1 MTGTTTG
8 GTPNQRRVAV
18 DTAAGVARIA
28 LDSPH
33 NRNALSDQLVRE
45 LREALEAAETDPSVR
60 TVVLT
65 HTGGTFC
72 AGADLTEASSAPS
85 GDPARA
91 RADQLVDLLRS
102 IVALGKPVV
111 GRIDGHVR
119 AGGMGLVAACDVVIA
134 GPRATFAL
142 TESRLGLAASVV
154 SLTVLPRLANRAA
167 AELFLTGATFDAA
180 RALAIGLVS
189 RAVQASDEVEAAVA
203 ELAANFAAC
212 SPQGLRESK
221 ALVNHHLISSI
232 DADRDRVAEQ
242 SSRLFASEE
251 AREGMAAFLERRPPR
266 WTS

>member
-1 MTGTTTG
+1 MTEQPTG
-8 GTPNQRRVAV
+8 PRVAV
-18 DTAAGVARIA
+18 ETSGGVARIA

-45 LREALEAAETDPSVR
+45 LRAALAAAEADPGVR

-72 AGADLTEASSAPS
+72 AGADLTEASSGPV

-91 RADQLVDLLRS
+91 RADQLIDLLRA
-102 IVALGKPVV
+102 IVALDKPVV

-119 AGGMGLVAACDVVIA
+119 AGGMGLVAACDVVVA
-134 GPRATFAL
+134 GPGSTFAL
-142 TESRLGLAASVV
+142 TESRLGLAPSVI
-154 SLTVLPRLANRAA
+154 SLTVVPRLTSRAA
-167 AELFLTGATFDAA
+167 TESFLTGDKFDAA
-180 RALAIGLVS
+180 RALQIGLVS
-189 RAVQASDEVEAAVA
+189 RAVDRSDEVDAAVA
-203 ELAANFAAC
+203 EFVASFAAC

-221 ALVNHHLISSI
+221 ALLNHHLLETFA
-232 DADRDRVAEQ
+232 ADRERLAEQ

-251 AREGMAAFLERRPPR
+251 AREGMAAFLQRRPPR